1 MAKTIKAVTVTTLDG
16 DTLTYRNVSRVFNNA
31 AHTITIMKGSNVPA
45 VVKGLPFARVRYT
58 Y

>member
-1 MAKTIKAVTVTTLDG
+1 MAKTIKAVTVTTPAG

-31 AHTITIMKGSNVPA
+31 DRTVTIMKGSNVPA
-45 VVKGLPFARVRYT
+45 VVRGLPFARIRYT